1 MAHKVYLFVCCHG
14 ARDARCG
21 ERGPALLA
29 ALRDAFARRGA
40 GAHVAV
46 AATSHIGGHEFAGN
60 AVCYGPAHPCD
71 GDWFGGLDAA
81 RAIRLGADLVSM
93 AGAVLQAA
101 LEGPDALEQHLG
113 IVLAQLRTA
122 CFCTGSAD
130 LAQLRQARLLPAG
143 TEPYS

>member
-1 MAHKVYLFVCCHG
+1 
-14 ARDARCG
+14 
-21 ERGPALLA
+21 
-29 ALRDAFARRGA
+29 
-40 GAHVAV
+40 
-46 AATSHIGGHEFAGN
+46 
-60 AVCYGPAHPCD
+60 
-71 GDWFGGLDAA
+71 
-81 RAIRLGADLVSM
+81 M

-143 TEPYS
+143 TESYS

>member
-1 MAHKVYLFVCCHG
+1 MKRNTIRYSTLGLAIGLG
-14 ARDARCG
+14 LAM
-21 ERGPALLA
+21 PAVHAQQA
-29 ALRDAFARRGA
+29 APQ
-40 GAHVAV
+40 
-46 AATSHIGGHEFAGN
+46 ATIIGSGGI
-60 AVCYGPAHPCD
+60 VS
-71 GDWFGGLDAA
+71 GLDAA